1 MRFSWRSVLVG
12 VATSLALCG
21 CGAATDTQHP
31 SQWGSDADDITQD
44 EHQIDA
50 AQDKWLKVVNACQT
64 DTPAQV
70 IRCVDRADESSQFTA
85 AADKLRIQLER
96 TRDQLDDG
104 DCRTATNTLVTKLRL
119 LSQALDTFRTV
130 ATTGTWTATKTA
142 GAAANSAYAAV
153 IPAAGTSRKACT

>member
-1 MRFSWRSVLVG
+1 MN
-12 VATSLALCG
+12 ACH
-21 CGAATDTQHP
+21 TDTR
-31 SQWGSDADDITQD
+31 
-44 EHQIDA
+44 
-50 AQDKWLKVVNACQT
+50 
-64 DTPAQV
+64 AQV

-85 AADKLRIQLER
+85 AADKLRIQLEH

-130 ATTGTWTATKTA
+130 ATTGTWTDTKTA
-142 GAAANSAYAAV
+142 GASANSAYAAV